1 MIQSIT
7 ICLVDIRI
15 YELVTTKSLLLL
27 GYRNTRLKESWV
39 KLKLEEATFEEFPEA
54 ITREMF

>member
-15 YELVTTKSLLLL
+15 YEFITTTSLLLL
-27 GYRNTRLKESWV
+27 WVRNTRLNNPKA

-54 ITREMF
+54 ITRKMF